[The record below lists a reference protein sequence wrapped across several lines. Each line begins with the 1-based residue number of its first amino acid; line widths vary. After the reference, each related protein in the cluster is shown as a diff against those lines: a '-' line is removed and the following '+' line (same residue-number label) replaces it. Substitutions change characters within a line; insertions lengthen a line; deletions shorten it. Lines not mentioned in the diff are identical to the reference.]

1 MIRAMMPRDLE
12 SVKRIHEKYYGE
24 EFNLP
29 DFVTNYLCAF
39 VALDGT
45 GRIVSAGGI
54 RTILESVLVTDKS
67 FNPEVRKAALL
78 EILSASLYFA
88 RQTNHDGIHAFIQDE
103 KWASR
108 LIRTGF
114 KDTTGRALYFGL
126 PNKETNNG

>member
-54 RTILESVLVTDKS
+54 RTIL
-67 FNPEVRKAALL
+67 
-78 EILSASLYFA
+78 
-88 RQTNHDGIHAFIQDE
+88 
-103 KWASR
+103 
-108 LIRTGF
+108 
-114 KDTTGRALYFGL
+114 
-126 PNKETNNG
+126 